1 MPPATDPPAPQLS
14 LIIPT
19 LNEAEHI
26 VGMLDDLSGWAGRE
40 GIAVELVVSDDGSS
54 DDTVALVQARAP
66 DLPPLQLLRS
76 RRCHGKGKALER
88 GVWAAR
94 APLVALMDGDNS
106 FPPAQLDAFL
116 EAVAAGA
123 DVVIGSRRLDE
134 AIFLV
139 KPSNIPYI
147 HLRHVVGQQF
157 NYLVRHLTGMPY
169 LDTQCGLKLLR
180 TEVARECFSH
190 VRVGGF
196 VFDLELLLAARAVGY
211 RVAEV
216 PATIIHRD
224 TDPVHRV
231 VRLSAAIGKDLLRVV
246 ANLHRGAYGAG
257 PGSSRCSTRARVA
270 ERIGPS
276 PITSKSTAS

>member
-26 VGMLDDLSGWAGRE
+26 VSMLDDLSGWAGSA

-54 DDTVALVQARAP
+54 DNTVELVQARAP
-66 DLPPLQLLRS
+66 DLPPLQLVRS
-76 RRCHGKGKALER
+76 SRCNGKGKALER

-94 APLVALMDGDNS
+94 SPMVALIDGDNS
-106 FPPAQLDAFL
+106 FPPTQLSAFIDAI
-116 EAVAAGA
+116 EAGA

-134 AIFLV
+134 AVFLV
-139 KPSNIPYI
+139 KPANIPYI

-157 NYLVRHLTGMPY
+157 NVLVRHFTGLPY
-169 LDTQCGLKLLR
+169 LDTQCGLKVFR

-196 VFDLELLLAARAVGY
+196 VFDLELLLTAREVGY

-246 ANLHRGAYGAG
+246 AHHHRGAYSAG
-257 PGSSRCSTRARVA
+257 PGSSRRS
-270 ERIGPS
+270 
-276 PITSKSTAS
+276 